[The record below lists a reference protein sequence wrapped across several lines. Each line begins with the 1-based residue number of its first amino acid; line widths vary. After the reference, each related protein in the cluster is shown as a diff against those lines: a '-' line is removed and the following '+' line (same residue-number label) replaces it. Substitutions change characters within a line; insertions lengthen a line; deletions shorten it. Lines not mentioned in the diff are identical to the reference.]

1 MLPDPI
7 MASQL
12 WICWQNH
19 TLVKEGLSWSNACEG
34 CMSRFIHD
42 SNPQEWGSPG
52 SQDCDMWGLVKIEC
66 PNLGW
71 IADESNQQNLRSLGL
86 ECFRQPYL
94 PSYSSSS
101 ICTTPLRLKKKNKQT
116 VNACLHHGQRLL
128 ANFGE
133 AQLVQQNQ
141 PGSTGIS
148 TNLIWT
154 EWNMV
159 DFPREMEYK
168 WNLTDMIIYI

>member
-1 MLPDPI
+1 

-19 TLVKEGLSWSNACEG
+19 TLVKEGLSWSDACEG
-34 CMSRFIHD
+34 CTSLFIHD

-52 SQDCDMWGLVKIEC
+52 LQDMWGLVKIEC

-71 IADESNQQNLRSLGL
+71 FADESKYALPWAWVVLTALFAIIFIIFSLYYPL
-86 ECFRQPYL
+86 T
-94 PSYSSSS
+94 PSK
-101 ICTTPLRLKKKNKQT
+101 RKKQT
-116 VNACLHHGQRLL
+116 VNAWLHHGQRLL

-159 DFPREMEYK
+159 NFPRGMEYK